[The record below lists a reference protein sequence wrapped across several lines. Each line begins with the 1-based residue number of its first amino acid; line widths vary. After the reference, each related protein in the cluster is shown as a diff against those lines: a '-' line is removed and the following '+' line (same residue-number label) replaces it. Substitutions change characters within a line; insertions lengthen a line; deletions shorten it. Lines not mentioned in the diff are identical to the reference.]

1 VKGLP
6 SSLPP
11 GGIWIVL
18 GAVVVMMVLWFA
30 FGGRRRRTPTP
41 QPASPPAAPAGA
53 PPSASAGPWETVAAR
68 AVGRAGARLVGQRYA
83 GLTIASV
90 FHYGAVDLGTQH
102 LVVWVLVSG
111 PRSEELPGWWAPGT
125 PTERPLPQGWEG
137 WLASSCDLVR
147 QELAADA
154 WPDAAS
160 ATVLV
165 DSDER
170 VRRTGFDYFR

>member
-1 VKGLP
+1 MRGLP
-6 SSLPP
+6 SNLPP
-11 GGIWIVL
+11 YGIWIVL
-18 GAVVVMMVLWFA
+18 GSVVVMMLLWFA

-41 QPASPPAAPAGA
+41 QPTSPAAA
-53 PPSASAGPWETVAAR
+53 PTSSPVDAGPWETVASRAVAR
-68 AVGRAGARLVGQRYA
+68 AAARLVGQRYA
-83 GLTIASV
+83 GLTITSV
-90 FHYGAVDLGTQH
+90 FHYGAVDIGTHH

-154 WPDAAS
+154 WPDAAA

-165 DSDER
+165 DSDDR

>member
-1 VKGLP
+1 MRGLP

-11 GGIWIVL
+11 YGIWIVL
-18 GAVVVMMVLWFA
+18 GSVAVILLLWFA
-30 FGGRRRRTPTP
+30 FGGRRRRTPTA
-41 QPASPPAAPAGA
+41 QPTAPAAAPA
-53 PPSASAGPWETVAAR
+53 PPATAGPWETVATRAVAR
-68 AVGRAGARLVGQRYA
+68 ASARLVGQRYA
-83 GLTIASV
+83 GLTITSV

-147 QELAADA
+147 TELAADA
-154 WPDAAS
+154 WPDAAT

>member
-1 VKGLP
+1 MRALP

-11 GGIWIVL
+11 YGIWVVL
-18 GAVVVMMVLWFA
+18 GAVAVMILLWFA
-30 FGGRRRRTPTP
+30 VGARRRRGPTT
-41 QPASPPAAPAGA
+41 APAPAVPGA
-53 PPSASAGPWETVAAR
+53 PVASAAGPWEAAAQR
-68 AVGRAGARLVGQRYA
+68 AVGRAATRLVGQRYS
-83 GLTIASV
+83 GLVIASV

-111 PRSEELPGWWAPGT
+111 PRSEEIPGWWSPGAPAAT
-125 PTERPLPQGWEG
+125 PLPAGWEG
-137 WLASSCDLVR
+137 WLASVVDAVR
-147 QELAADA
+147 DELAAVG
-154 WPDAAS
+154 WPDARD